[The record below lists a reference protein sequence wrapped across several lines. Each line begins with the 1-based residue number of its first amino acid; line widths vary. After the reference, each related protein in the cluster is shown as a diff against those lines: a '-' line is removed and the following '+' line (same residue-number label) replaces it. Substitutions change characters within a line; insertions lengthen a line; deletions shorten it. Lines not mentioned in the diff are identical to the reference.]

1 MISSTTNKQ
10 VKFVN
15 ALVKK
20 AKTRRE
26 EDLFVAEG
34 LRMCSEI
41 PKDRIHTL
49 YISESFSKTKECKTL
64 REGVKHIELVTDEV
78 FKSLSDT
85 QTPQGI
91 LALVK
96 QYHYTL
102 DEVTGKTAKEK
113 ATASGQDADGSV
125 QNRKKQENRKKP
137 ALLMVLETIQDPG
150 NLGTILRAGEG
161 AGVTG
166 VVMDANTTDIYN
178 PKVIRSTMGSVLRMP
193 FVYVE
198 NLHETLEELK
208 KKKIRLFAAHLQG
221 KHAYDQEDYTGPAAF
236 LIGNEGN
243 GLTEETA
250 AMADTYIR
258 IPMEGRVESLNA
270 AVAASVLM
278 FEAARQRR
286 NHTGK

>member
-1 MISSTTNKQ
+1 MIWKRSDSEEGEENVISSTTNKQ
-10 VKFVN
+10 VKYVN
-15 ALVKK
+15 ALIKK

-41 PKDRIHTL
+41 PKERIHTL
-49 YISESFSKTKECKTL
+49 YISESFSKTEECRLLQK
-64 REGVKHIELVTDEV
+64 GVKHIELVSDEV

-102 DEVTGKTAKEK
+102 KDVADAGKRA
-113 ATASGQDADGSV
+113 G
-125 QNRKKQENRKKP
+125 KP

-166 VVMDANTTDIYN
+166 VIMDVGTADICN

-193 FVYVE
+193 FTYVE
-198 NLHETLEELK
+198 DLHKTLDALK
-208 KKKIRLFAAHLQG
+208 QDGVRLFAAHLKG
-221 KHAYDQEDYTGPAAF
+221 KQAYDQEDYTKDTAF
-236 LIGNEGN
+236 LIGNEAN
-243 GLTEETA
+243 GLTDETA

-258 IPMEGRVESLNA
+258 IPMEGAVESLNA

-286 NHTGK
+286 TEK

>member
-49 YISESFSKTKECKTL
+49 YISEAFSKTKECKAL
-64 REGVKHIELVTDEV
+64 WESVKHIELVTDEV

-85 QTPQGI
+85 QSPQGI

-102 DEVTGKTAKEK
+102 DEVAGASQKTG
-113 ATASGQDADGSV
+113 
-125 QNRKKQENRKKP
+125 KP

-150 NLGTILRAGEG
+150 NLGNHPARG
-161 AGVTG
+161 
-166 VVMDANTTDIYN
+166 
-178 PKVIRSTMGSVLRMP
+178 RGSRRNRCG
-193 FVYVE
+193 YGRE
-198 NLHETLEELK
+198 H
-208 KKKIRLFAAHLQG
+208 RGHLQSQG
-221 KHAYDQEDYTGPAAF
+221 YPFHHGFRAPHAICLCGEP
-236 LIGNEGN
+236 
-243 GLTEETA
+243 
-250 AMADTYIR
+250 
-258 IPMEGRVESLNA
+258 S
-270 AVAASVLM
+270 
-278 FEAARQRR
+278 
-286 NHTGK
+286 

>member
-49 YISESFSKTKECKTL
+49 YLSESFSKTKEGKAL

-78 FKSLSDT
+78 FKNLSDT

-102 DEVTGKTAKEK
+102 EEVAG
-113 ATASGQDADGSV
+113 GS
-125 QNRKKQENRKKP
+125 RKSAQAEELQEKP

-166 VVMDANTTDIYN
+166 IVMDANTADIYN

-243 GLTEETA
+243 GLTEKTA

>member
-1 MISSTTNKQ
+1 MISSTVNKQ

-34 LRMCSEI
+34 LRMCAEI
-41 PKDRIHTL
+41 PKDRIRTL
-49 YISESFSKTKECKTL
+49 YVSESFQKHPEYKALAK
-64 REGVKHIELVTDEV
+64 GVRQVELVTDEV
-78 FKSLSDT
+78 FGALSDT
-85 QTPQGI
+85 KTPQGI

-102 DEVTGKTAKEK
+102 DEVVGIPGEGAAQKHAALSGSAAK
-113 ATASGQDADGSV
+113 
-125 QNRKKQENRKKP
+125 
-137 ALLMVLETIQDPG
+137 LLMVLETLQDPG

-166 VVMDANTTDIYN
+166 IIMDSSTADIYN
-178 PKVIRSTMGSVLRMP
+178 PKVTRSTMGSVLRVP
-193 FVYVE
+193 FVYVDD
-198 NLHETLEELK
+198 LKETLSELK
-208 KKKIRLFAAHLQG
+208 RRGIRLFAAHLDGTQN
-221 KHAYDQEDYTGPAAF
+221 YEQEDYTGNTGF
-236 LIGNEGN
+236 LIGNEAK
-243 GLTEETA
+243 GLSEETA
-250 AMADTYIR
+250 RMADAYIR
-258 IPMEGRVESLNA
+258 IPMMGKVESLNA

-286 NHTGK
+286 Q